1 MAWRLTRPRGQ
12 VRHIYRLP
20 GETGQTGLTDRSDRS
35 HPRNDLHSEIQTKT
49 PVGAKPEK
57 GTRFHSTAEF
67 LSSTRSL
74 LRDAATSMKIR
85 FAVFEGSAKT
95 G

>member
-1 MAWRLTRPRGQ
+1 MTRGFEA
-12 VRHIYRLP
+12 HLSKGA
-20 GETGQTGLTDRSDRS
+20 GETYLSTLGGDRSDRS
-35 HPRNDLHSEIQTKT
+35 HPRNDLNSEIQTKT

-57 GTRFHSTAEF
+57 GTRFHPTAEF

-85 FAVFEGSAKT
+85 FAVFERSAKP

>member
-1 MAWRLTRPRGQ
+1 MPRGFEA
-12 VRHIYRLP
+12 HLSKGA
-20 GETGQTGLTDRSDRS
+20 GETYLSTPGGDRSDRS

-49 PVGAKPEK
+49 LVWAKPEK
-57 GTRFHSTAEF
+57 GTRFHPTAEF
-67 LSSTRSL
+67 LSSTQSL

-85 FAVFEGSAKT
+85 FAVFEGSVKP